1 MDIEVRI
8 YRRYDI
14 DLYSLCD
21 AGFPVF
27 TMIKEVIIAY
37 AHSVPLHFLI
47 DEYVPFEF
55 NDKQKLALHS
65 RIHIPDSDTE
75 TVHMMKSIKS
85 GLRNSFCKTIF
96 RNALLSQ
103 NMCGY
108 FTDKSLVKLYNN
120 NLNMTNIG
128 IPGTKPVSM
137 YKRDSYKITL
147 IGKTVTVKSKSITLN
162 KPENVKSSSIP
173 YIAKDVIK
181 DSSSQ
186 KVDVSSHESYKN
198 GLTYTHNVAA
208 NSYSPVEDT
217 ETTYDIQNMPSSEN
231 NINKYTNI
239 QDDGI
244 IETTDTNADMNSFM
258 DAFDS
263 L

>member
-1 MDIEVRI
+1 MNIEVRI

-37 AHSVPLHFLI
+37 AHSIPLHFLI
-47 DEYVPFEF
+47 DEYIPFEF

-65 RIHIPDSDTE
+65 RIYIPDSDIE
-75 TVHMMKSIKS
+75 TIHMIKSIKS

-128 IPGTKPVSM
+128 IPGTKPISM
-137 YKRDSYKITL
+137 YKRDSYNITL
-147 IGKTVTVKSKSITLN
+147 IGKTVTAKSKSVIP
-162 KPENVKSSSIP
+162 KESQNVNNTSVP
-173 YIAKDVIK
+173 YTAQDVIK
-181 DSSSQ
+181 DSLSQ
-186 KVDVSSHESYKN
+186 KTDGLSHRSYKN
-198 GLTYTHNVAA
+198 ELTHTRNVVA
-208 NSYSPVEDT
+208 NSYPVENT
-217 ETTYDIQNMPSSEN
+217 ETTHDNQNMPSSEEN
-231 NINKYTNI
+231 VNKYTNI
-239 QDDGI
+239 PDDGI